1 MNHISPSQTASSL
14 SSAQIV
20 VLGAAGFIG
29 RWVSRRLCFH
39 GAKPV
44 LVVRDVQTAKEVFAD
59 YEINGEIIQADFQRL
74 DSVTELIG
82 GFKPDVVFNLA
93 GYGVDHSERD
103 EEAAYRINAH
113 LVETIC
119 KAMAVHRNSDWPGQN
134 IVHVGSALEYG
145 EIGGNLAEDSA
156 PNPTTL
162 YGQSKLLGTNLLT
175 QFCRKLGVKGL
186 TARLFTVYGP
196 GEHEGRLLPL
206 LSEAARNS
214 ASLPLTAG
222 QQQRDFT
229 FVEDVADILIE
240 LALAEASPGEIV
252 NLATGKL
259 TTVRGFVEIAAEVL
273 HIPKKHLNFGDI
285 PARAEEM
292 RHEAVTI
299 DRLRKLLGP
308 RLKTPLT
315 DIAEGIRRTK
325 DFNGRLAERLHNR
338 QERTCASF

>member
-1 MNHISPSQTASSL
+1 MESQTRNL

-20 VLGAAGFIG
+20 VLGASGFIG
-29 RWVSRRLCFH
+29 RWVARRLCFQ
-39 GAKPV
+39 GARPV
-44 LVVRDVQTAKEVFAD
+44 LVVRDVTMAKEIFAA
-59 YEINGEIIQADFQRL
+59 YQIKGEIVQADFQRL

-93 GYGVDHSERD
+93 GYGVDRYERD
-103 EEAAYRINAH
+103 EEQAYRINAH
-113 LVETIC
+113 LVEAIS
-119 KAMAVHRNSDWPGQN
+119 KAMAVHRNPDWSGQS

-145 EIGGNLAEDSA
+145 EIGGNLDEDSA

-175 QFCRKLGVKGL
+175 QFCRKLGVKGM

-196 GEHEGRLLPL
+196 GEHEGRLLPSL
-206 LSEAARNS
+206 LEAAKTGVP
-214 ASLPLTAG
+214 LPLTDG
-222 QQQRDFT
+222 KQRRDFT

-240 LALAEASPGEIV
+240 LARSEAAPGDIV

-259 TTVRGFVEIAAEVL
+259 TSVRGFVETAAEVL
-273 HIPKKHLNFGDI
+273 GIPKNNLLFGAI
-285 PARAEEM
+285 PTRVEEM
-292 RHEAVTI
+292 QHDAVTI
-299 DRLRKLLGP
+299 DRLQKLLGP

-325 DFNGRLAERLHNR
+325 DFEQALAGAPTE
-338 QERTCASF
+338 